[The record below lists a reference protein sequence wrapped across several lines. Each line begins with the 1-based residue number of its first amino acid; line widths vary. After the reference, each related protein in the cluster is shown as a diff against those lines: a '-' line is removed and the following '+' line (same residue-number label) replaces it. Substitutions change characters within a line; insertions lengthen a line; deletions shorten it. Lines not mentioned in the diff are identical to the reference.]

1 MITKIQSPYI
11 IAIPTYKRHTTIAEN
26 TLKVLAEHHIPANL
40 IYLFVADEVEK
51 RLYSTTVPTSLYGH
65 IVVGVLG
72 LHQQRNFISDYFPE
86 GQYIIELDDD
96 VTGIFQITKSRSTK
110 RMTKKRKFYQHLA
123 SITNLHQF
131 FLSAFE
137 QLIARNLYLFGV
149 YPVCNGYFMTSTT
162 TTDLR
167 FIVGPLWGFINRH
180 NPALRLTISEK
191 EDSERTLQFYT
202 MDGGVL
208 RFNNIAFKTNYYTN
222 KGGMQAE
229 GKNRKLE
236 SRHAAEYLNAKYPI
250 LTKISH
256 IKKSGYAEL
265 KFINT
270 SKYKGINKLIN

>member
-1 MITKIQSPYI
+1 MITKIHTPYI

-51 RLYSTTVPTSLYGH
+51 RLYSTTVPASLYGH
-65 IVVGVLG
+65 IIVGQLG

-96 VTGIFQITKSRSTK
+96 VTGIFQLTKSRSTK

-137 QLIARNLYLFGV
+137 QLEASKLYLFGV

-236 SRHAAEYLNAKYPI
+236 SRHAAEYLNAKYPK
-250 LTKISH
+250 LTKISYV
-256 IKKSGYAEL
+256 KKSGYAEI